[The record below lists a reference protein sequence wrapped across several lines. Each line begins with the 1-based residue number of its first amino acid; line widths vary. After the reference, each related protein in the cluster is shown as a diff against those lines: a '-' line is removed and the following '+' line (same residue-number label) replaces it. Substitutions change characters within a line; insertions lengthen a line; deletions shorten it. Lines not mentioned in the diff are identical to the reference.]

1 MVGGAM
7 KTQWPTRRDM
17 VEVLCVNPVSGMPCS
32 EDEMGEI
39 WVRGPKSNSG
49 LRQQRLEAAR
59 DELGVYLNDGTGPFQ
74 RTGDRGAWSGGRLF
88 ITERLDE
95 FEANWFAEPNEPVV
109 EAAPWEVRLVAWM
122 LMASLSLL
130 LWGGLIY
137 LCVNLFKWV
146 G

>member
-1 MVGGAM
+1 
-7 KTQWPTRRDM
+7 M

-59 DELGVYLNDGTGPFQ
+59 DELGVYLNDGTGPFL

-88 ITERLDE
+88 IAERLDE
-95 FEANWFAEPNEPVV
+95 FGASWLARPNEPEV
-109 EAAPWEVRLVAWM
+109 EVASREVRLAAWVA
-122 LMASLSLL
+122 MAGLSLL
-130 LWGGLIY
+130 LWGGIVY
-137 LCVNLFKWV
+137 LCVNLFRSVW
-146 G
+146 